1 MSAVDASDIHA
12 APGEIEDEVGIGRR
26 LSRQR
31 DHDAAAAMRAS
42 AAQQPLR
49 HRAELRLAGKKL
61 RF

>member
-12 APGEIEDEVGIGRR
+12 TPGEIKDEVRIGRR

-31 DHDAAAAMRAS
+31 DHNATAAMRAS
-42 AAQQPLR
+42 AAEQPLR
-49 HRAELRLAGKKL
+49 HRTELRLAGKKL